1 MEALERRLPRS
12 GSAPA
17 KPLDFELTYRGSS
30 QFSQDLRLL
39 PGKRPA
45 ARHSTA
51 NHREKP
57 ANCHSGNGTFSRLF
71 MSHRCARIV
80 RHYGEGPTSGPMSV
94 QVIEDG
100 GNCQDI
106 IVLKNSV
113 REKDRVCRS
122 DLKAVDLHID
132 LGAELERFRTSRHV
146 LRSRGI
152 KGVGKRVSLSVQDW
166 RHGVE

>member
-1 MEALERRLPRS
+1 
-12 GSAPA
+12 
-17 KPLDFELTYRGSS
+17 
-30 QFSQDLRLL
+30 
-39 PGKRPA
+39 
-45 ARHSTA
+45 
-51 NHREKP
+51 
-57 ANCHSGNGTFSRLF
+57 
-71 MSHRCARIV
+71 
-80 RHYGEGPTSGPMSV
+80 MSV

-152 KGVGKRVSLSVQDW
+152 KGVGKRVSLSVTEW
-166 RHGVE
+166 NERSEISKAKPER